1 MTTSQRSLP
10 RSQRSNKYSQEYA
23 GRVVSRQ
30 SGTRRRG
37 VIRLFHGAARYN
49 QVFHAIDSLTPL
61 SLSHP
66 SLDGI
71 KDFSSDFFSSDSPGI
86 VHIPSL
92 SLFLDRIRFR
102 SKRFNDDRRGIG
114 RVNYPRS

>member
-1 MTTSQRSLP
+1 MTTRQRSLP

-49 QVFHAIDSLTPL
+49 QVFHAIDSLTLPPPLPL
-61 SLSHP
+61 SLIP
-66 SLDGI
+66 DGI
-71 KDFSSDFFSSDSPGI
+71 RDFSSDFFSS
-86 VHIPSL
+86 L
-92 SLFLDRIRFR
+92 SLHYLYFSIEYDSAR
-102 SKRFNDDRRGIG
+102 NDSTTIG
-114 RVNYPRS
+114 AESDE

>member
-61 SLSHP
+61 SLSLIP
-66 SLDGI
+66 VWTGSGTFLPTFSRQILPVSSISLHYLY
-71 KDFSSDFFSSDSPGI
+71 FSIGYDSARNDSTTIAAESDE
-86 VHIPSL
+86 
-92 SLFLDRIRFR
+92 
-102 SKRFNDDRRGIG
+102 
-114 RVNYPRS
+114 